1 MSAVSLTE
9 DVLFRLHP
17 TAIGVNPALTIT
29 SYGPVAG
36 AYAPSMRTGRRL
48 AEFFECPSQ
57 SGFADLT
64 HLAAAG
70 KGLVLVSRER
80 GIRLGASVFP
90 VDAGYLIVPRPMIAD
105 ITNITEG
112 LKITDVANDDPM
124 VQCLLQIALLQGLR
138 DEAERTARDLKS
150 AWEEKRE
157 VVDQLRRITGFIA
170 HEFSNLL
177 SIIQLN
183 CERALCSAMVGGDTA
198 RAIGLIRES
207 AVRGGSVSQWLRA
220 LSGDADLSHREPLDE
235 FLGANLPL
243 LETLCGPEARVT
255 ARLLG
260 AAGASLDAPMC
271 GLLNCLVN
279 LVRMAAASAENGIRA
294 DIATMF
300 SEAPG
305 GAQSMAQVRIL
316 LEADRAIDG
325 AALLARRRQS
335 FTGPQTARVSV
346 REFAKS
352 VGGTAQCEPA
362 GGNAITISLHI
373 PCIRATEPNRATG
386 PATSRSAATTGGRH
400 LIVVED
406 EPAALEALVELLEF
420 EGFSVTPCANGEQA
434 LAALVGQA
442 EPILITDV
450 VLPTIDGLALA
461 KAATLVNPQIRVVI
475 MSGHIPDHE
484 HLDQRWAVLQKP
496 FNVDELIAAII
507 RIGR

>member
-1 MSAVSLTE
+1 MNAVSLTE

-17 TAIGVNPALTIT
+17 TAIGVDRALTIT
-29 SYGPVAG
+29 SFGPIAG
-36 AYAPSMRTGRRL
+36 GYAPSMRTGRRL

-57 SGFADLT
+57 SGLADLAA
-64 HLAAAG
+64 LAASGEA
-70 KGLVLVSRER
+70 LALVSRER
-80 GIRLGASVFP
+80 GIRLGASVYP
-90 VDAGYLIVPRPMIAD
+90 VDAGYLIVPRPIMAD
-105 ITNITEG
+105 IASPTEG
-112 LKITDVANDDPM
+112 LQITDFAADDPM

-138 DEAERTARDLKS
+138 DEAEKTARDLKS

-157 VVDQLRRITGFIA
+157 VVGQLRRITGFIA

-183 CERALCSAMVGGDTA
+183 CERALCSEMTGGDTA
-198 RAIGLIRES
+198 RTIGLIRES
-207 AVRGGSVSQWLRA
+207 AERGGSVSQWLRA

-255 ARLLG
+255 ARLEAPG
-260 AAGASLDAPMC
+260 TSLDAPMC

-279 LVRMAAASAENGIRA
+279 LVRMAAAGSGNGIRA
-294 DIATMF
+294 DIATMLA
-300 SEAPG
+300 EAPV
-305 GAQSMAQVRIL
+305 APQPVAQVRIR
-316 LEADRAIDG
+316 LEADRAIEG

-335 FTGPQTARVSV
+335 FMGPRTGRVSV
-346 REFAKS
+346 REFAES
-352 VGGTAQCEPA
+352 VGGTAQCEPD
-362 GGNAITISLHI
+362 GENAVMIILHI
-373 PCIRATEPNRATG
+373 PCIRGAAPSQAAA
-386 PATSRSAATTGGRH
+386 PAASESAASAGGRH

-420 EGFSVTPCANGEQA
+420 EGFSVTACANGEQA

-442 EPILITDV
+442 DPVLVTDV
-450 VLPTIDGLALA
+450 VLPTIDGLSLA

-484 HLDQRWAVLQKP
+484 NLDQRWAVLQKP
-496 FNVDELIAAII
+496 LNVDDLIAAII
-507 RIGR
+507 RTGQ